1 VTIAAPA
8 DRVSTEWLTVKE
20 AAARAKCSAQL
31 IYRAIHDGRLR
42 ASRLGTKYQIRIL
55 DTWLD
60 AWLISLSTPT
70 VINPDAPG
78 EPAPAIGPRPF
89 PRKSGR

>member
-8 DRVSTEWLTVKE
+8 DRVAPEWLTVKE
-20 AAARAKCSAQL
+20 AAARAKCSAGL
-31 IYRAIHDGRLR
+31 IYLAVRQGRLR
-42 ASRLGTKYQIRIL
+42 ASRLGVRKDIRIL

-70 VINPDAPG
+70 LINPDAPG

-89 PRKSGR
+89 PRKGQ